1 MRDPQEFRNLSKE
14 CRERQKSAME
24 PDVIDQLRLWAVE
37 LADRADEV
45 ERCDVASTG
54 ERSQLE

>member
-1 MRDPQEFRNLSKE
+1 MQDPQGFRDLAKK
-14 CRERQKSAME
+14 CRERQKAAME

-45 ERCDVASTG
+45 ERCNVASTG
-54 ERSQLE
+54 ERFYLE